1 LGLTKEIIEI
11 FPEEISLVL
20 RRTEPNDMQGIQEI
34 RLRANKPLMIVKNNS
49 DFFIGTNGGITYDYN
64 SAFIVE
70 IKDIERTI
78 QRMTNYSLYSFEDEF
93 RNGYLTLKGGH
104 RVGIVGRTVLGSE
117 GIRTLKNISALNVRI
132 AREIKGCSDV
142 IVKKVYSD
150 GIKHTLIISPPGC
163 GKTTLLR
170 DIIRNLSDGNKRL
183 NIRGYKIGV
192 VDERGE
198 IAACHQ
204 GVPQLDVGLRT
215 DVLDSCPKILGI
227 YMLLRSMGPEIIAV
241 DEIGGLDD
249 AKAIQDALK
258 AGVKIIATAHAGTF
272 DEIKVR
278 AGFKEMI
285 ENSFFDVVIVLSN
298 KSGPGTIEKIIY
310 LT

>member
-1 LGLTKEIIEI
+1 MILTKEIIEI
-11 FPEEISLVL
+11 FPEEISLVF

-49 DFFIGTNGGITYDYN
+49 DFFIGINGGITYDCN
-64 SAFIVE
+64 SAFLVD

-117 GIRTLKNISALNVRI
+117 GIKTLKNISALNVRI
-132 AREIKGCSDV
+132 AREIKGCSDA
-142 IVKKVYSD
+142 IVKKLYSD

-183 NIRGYKIGV
+183 NVRGYRIGV

-215 DVLDSCPKILGI
+215 DVLDSCPKTLGI

-249 AKAIQDALK
+249 TKAIQDALK

-285 ENSFFDVVIVLSN
+285 ENSFFDVVIILSN
-298 KSGPGTIEKIIY
+298 KRGPGTIEKIIY

>member
-1 LGLTKEIIEI
+1 MTLTKEIMEI
-11 FPEEISLVL
+11 FPEDIASVL
-20 RRTEPNDMQGIQEI
+20 KRTDPNDIRGTQEI
-34 RLRANKPLMIVKNNS
+34 RIRANKPLMIVKS
-49 DFFIGTNGGITYDYN
+49 DGDFFIRINGGITHNSDY
-64 SAFIVE
+64 AYIVE
-70 IKDIERTI
+70 IQDIERI
-78 QRMTNYSLYSFEDEF
+78 MQRMTNYSLYSFEDEL

-104 RVGIVGRTVLGSE
+104 RVGIVGRTVLSNE
-117 GIRTLKNISALNVRI
+117 GIRTLKNISALNIRI
-132 AREIKGCSDV
+132 AREIKGCSDEV
-142 IVKKVYSD
+142 VKKIYSD

-170 DIIRNLSDGNKRL
+170 DIIRNLSDGNNKL
-183 NIRGYKIGV
+183 NIKGYRIGV

-204 GVPQLDVGLRT
+204 GIPQLDVGLRT
-215 DVLDSCPKILGI
+215 DVLDACPKTLGI

-249 AKAIQDALK
+249 AKALHDALK

-278 AGFKEMI
+278 TGFKEMI
-285 ENSFFDVVIVLSN
+285 ENNFFEVIIVLNN
-298 KSGPGTIEKIIY
+298 KRGPGTIEKIIK

>member
-1 LGLTKEIIEI
+1 MGLTKEIIEI

>member
-1 LGLTKEIIEI
+1 MILTKEILEI
-11 FPEEISLVL
+11 FPEDISLVL
-20 RRTEPNDMQGIQEI
+20 KRTEPNDMLGIQEI

-49 DFFIGTNGGITYDYN
+49 DFFIGTNGGITYN
-64 SAFIVE
+64 SNNAYIVE
-70 IKDIERTI
+70 IQDIERTI
-78 QRMTNYSLYSFEDEF
+78 QRMTSFSLYSFEDELK
-93 RNGYLTLKGGH
+93 NGYLTLKGGH
-104 RVGIVGRTVLGSE
+104 RVGIVGRTVLSNE
-117 GIRTLKNISALNVRI
+117 GIKTLKNISALNVRI
-132 AREIKGCSDV
+132 AREIKGCSDE
-142 IVKKVYSD
+142 IVKKIYST

-170 DIIRNLSDGNKRL
+170 DIIRNLSDGNTKL
-183 NIRGYKIGV
+183 NIRGYRIGV

-204 GVPQLDVGLRT
+204 GIPQLDVGLRT
-215 DVLDSCPKILGI
+215 DVLDACPKALGI

-278 AGFKEMI
+278 AGFKEMT
-285 ENSFFDVVIVLSN
+285 ENNFFEVIVVLS
-298 KSGPGTIEKIIY
+298 KKKGPGTIEKIIN